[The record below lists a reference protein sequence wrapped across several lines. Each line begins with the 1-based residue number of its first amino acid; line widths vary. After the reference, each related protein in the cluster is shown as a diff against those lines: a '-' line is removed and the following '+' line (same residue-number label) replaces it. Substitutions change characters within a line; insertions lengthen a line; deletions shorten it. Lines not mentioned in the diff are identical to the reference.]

1 MEVDLCAEIES
12 TLIVLKNELKY
23 KVQIEKQFPAEP
35 VFIWGK
41 ASKIRQLLFNTI
53 LNSLQAMVSGGTL
66 TIECKQEQDKIKLI
80 IEDTGAGIAESDLE
94 RIFDPFYT
102 TKEVGQGTGLGL
114 SEVYTIIEEHEASV
128 DVLSKVGEGSR
139 FVFVFNTPKSS

>member
-1 MEVDLCAEIES
+1 
-12 TLIVLKNELKY
+12 
-23 KVQIEKQFPAEP
+23 
-35 VFIWGK
+35 
-41 ASKIRQLLFNTI
+41 
-53 LNSLQAMVSGGTL
+53 MVSGGTL
-66 TIECKQEQDKIKLI
+66 TIECKQEKDKIKLI

>member
-1 MEVDLCAEIES
+1 
-12 TLIVLKNELKY
+12 
-23 KVQIEKQFPAEP
+23 
-35 VFIWGK
+35 
-41 ASKIRQLLFNTI
+41 
-53 LNSLQAMVSGGTL
+53 MVSGGTL
-66 TIECKQEQDKIKLI
+66 TIESKQEQDKIKLI

-94 RIFDPFYT
+94 RIFDPFFT

-114 SEVYTIIEEHEASV
+114 SEVYTITEEHEASV